1 MIEGLRQILGEP
13 AFQEMIKRWTTN
25 YRYGNAD
32 EAAFI
37 ALNKQVAAEKSGFE
51 ASNLAKL
58 DLYFQQWLH
67 GVGKPALTPT
77 TFFQS
82 TSVPNV
88 PVSGTVPAT
97 LSLTLGAPVELRGV
111 HAGHRRRPTRRAPP
125 ATVISTAGDATLHR
139 GTDPRRTWSTGRSRC
154 PSRCRSR
161 SASPPGPGRPPTNPW
176 RIGFKQLVKSTD
188 PLRTGTYSKTLTYTL
203 STTTP

>member
-67 GVGKPALTPT
+67 GVGKPTLTPT

-97 LSLTLGAPVELRGV
+97 LSLTLGAPVTLRGV
-111 HAGHRRRPTRRAPP
+111 HAGHREDLRDGTTG
-125 ATVISTAGDATLHR
+125 TVISTAGDATLTVAPTPAYLVN
-139 GTDPRRTWSTGRSRC
+139 GTFALPEPLQVTLSKSAWTG
-154 PSRCRSR
+154 
-161 SASPPGPGRPPTNPW
+161 PTSNEAVG
-176 RIGFKQLVKSTD
+176 IGFKQLVKATD